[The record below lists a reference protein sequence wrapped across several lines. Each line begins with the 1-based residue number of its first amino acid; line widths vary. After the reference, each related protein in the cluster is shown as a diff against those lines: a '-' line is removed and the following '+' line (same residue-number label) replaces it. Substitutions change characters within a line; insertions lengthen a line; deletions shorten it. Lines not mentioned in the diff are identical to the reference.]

1 MAPPEADN
9 LGCPVGRGQAGRMRE
24 ALSQG
29 SAAQSTPYGDIRHV
43 AKAFHPD
50 PMDRQ
55 EGFEEEQTELD
66 DPGFPGIL
74 LRDSLDYAWYRRS
87 ISQGRASLRRST
99 KSSPPP

>member
-1 MAPPEADN
+1 
-9 LGCPVGRGQAGRMRE
+9 MRE

-43 AKAFHPD
+43 AKALHPD

-66 DPGFPGIL
+66 DLGFPGIL
-74 LRDSLDYAWYRRS
+74 LRDSLDYAW
-87 ISQGRASLRRST
+87 
-99 KSSPPP
+99 